1 MDTLNSPLVLAVLH
15 HPHADSIT
23 GVTENFE
30 IAHHPTTYTHKQQM
44 HLDTVES
51 GLVSAPPEPG
61 ASSKVKRLKVFAGVL
76 NAMIATAGGLLLG
89 ASYLLTDSTHFL
101 VWKMSIVCFSSVLN
115 FIAYFLLVRLLFRV
129 TRAKKSA
136 SQVKK
141 TILSITMTRIIDYEL
156 QQQFLVDRVTNV
168 VNELDVRRRLVAFCR
183 SADFES
189 FIVQQLSELKNLDL
203 LVGGDVL
210 DDREAL
216 VASLRDTC
224 LRQGSRIVPA
234 AVALFVNDAF
244 MSSTRFH
251 DEVRAWVRRQLDE
264 LPSSVIS
271 NKLYTVL
278 ETKRIEFALSGNIA
292 GAVFAM
298 IIFFTA
304 RLHLT

>member
-1 MDTLNSPLVLAVLH
+1 
-15 HPHADSIT
+15 
-23 GVTENFE
+23 
-30 IAHHPTTYTHKQQM
+30 M

-51 GLVSAPPEPG
+51 GLASAPPEPG

-168 VNELDVRRRLVAFCR
+168 VNELDVRRRLVEFCR
-183 SADFES
+183 SAEFES
-189 FIVQQLSELKNLDL
+189 FIAQQLSDLKKSPDL
-203 LVGGDVL
+203 LFGGDVL

-216 VASLRDTC
+216 VASLRDMC
-224 LRQGSRIVPA
+224 LHQGSRIVPA

-251 DEVRAWVRRQLDE
+251 DEVRVWVRRQLDE
-264 LPSSVIS
+264 LSSSVIS

-304 RLHLT
+304 RLHIT